1 MTLDVKQLRDYDN
14 IEIEEAEKE
23 YLRGRVLHIPWKRI
37 VAETCWGILVL
48 AALILPV
55 VLVRLSAPNFEEYS
69 IIEVK
74 GDKGLNHWMEYIRW
88 CVFFAVVYITFV
100 VLSISLE
107 AGPALVLMI
116 MEKVKRHRL
125 YTFRRHL
132 QYVKGALDWIVATFF
147 FCALSIISA
156 LILWNTSFIQTVSK
170 AILSPRAPNLG
181 NVLLERFYVLLLA
194 FSFMQAL
201 SSYVLEIISY
211 NFHQTAFARRTLAVN
226 YKFQVI
232 HMLYQMLARGIPN
245 PRPARKYSSK
255 VKLSEDKD
263 LDMSSASRSEEV
275 ADAIFNKLCPPDRDY
290 IQESDLR
297 TYFSAAE
304 VGKAFS
310 VFNLRDGAQVD
321 RQEFC
326 EAVFRVHEERHN
338 IKRSLHCHGQII
350 RKLGTTLDGL
360 AALFSILF
368 GVVLFQLEGTAIVAA
383 FVTVYMGLNFTM
395 QMGMRSINEALQFIF
410 VIHAY
415 DVGDRVIIGDETLLV
430 DRIELFT
437 TIFRRWDNTAAFM
450 VHSNLASQKI
460 YNVRRSGN
468 TCEKIEIKIPTKVSM
483 DALWSFRDALAEY
496 IHSRP
501 ADFGEYCDIAS
512 FDIANAN
519 EMKVEVL
526 VEYRG
531 NFQNIAQQI
540 ARRHLIDNEIKRLV
554 TNLETL
560 KSPERS
566 KLGVEEL

>member
-1 MTLDVKQLRDYDN
+1 
-14 IEIEEAEKE
+14 
-23 YLRGRVLHIPWKRI
+23 
-37 VAETCWGILVL
+37 
-48 AALILPV
+48 
-55 VLVRLSAPNFEEYS
+55 
-69 IIEVK
+69 
-74 GDKGLNHWMEYIRW
+74 
-88 CVFFAVVYITFV
+88 
-100 VLSISLE
+100 
-107 AGPALVLMI
+107 
-116 MEKVKRHRL
+116 
-125 YTFRRHL
+125 
-132 QYVKGALDWIVATFF
+132 
-147 FCALSIISA
+147 
-156 LILWNTSFIQTVSK
+156 
-170 AILSPRAPNLG
+170 
-181 NVLLERFYVLLLA
+181 
-194 FSFMQAL
+194 
-201 SSYVLEIISY
+201 
-211 NFHQTAFARRTLAVN
+211 
-226 YKFQVI
+226 
-232 HMLYQMLARGIPN
+232 
-245 PRPARKYSSK
+245 
-255 VKLSEDKD
+255 
-263 LDMSSASRSEEV
+263 
-275 ADAIFNKLCPPDRDY
+275 
-290 IQESDLR
+290 
-297 TYFSAAE
+297 
-304 VGKAFS
+304 
-310 VFNLRDGAQVD
+310 
-321 RQEFC
+321 
-326 EAVFRVHEERHN
+326 
-338 IKRSLHCHGQII
+338 
-350 RKLGTTLDGL
+350 
-360 AALFSILF
+360 
-368 GVVLFQLEGTAIVAA
+368 
-383 FVTVYMGLNFTM
+383 M